1 MWRCWNTTAAL
12 AIGGYTTA
20 ATDDVESWDGT
31 SWTEITD
38 MNSAKDNTTS
48 GNGTMAQSNALCF
61 TGGPGHVATNE
72 FWNGS
77 AWTELND
84 LSQGRNGAT
93 GSGTSVAALCA
104 GGYHP
109 SPGVLDNTEEFTA
122 DVTNTTITS
131 S

>member
-1 MWRCWNTTAAL
+1 MWDGTNWTEISEINTATLKMGAAGSSTAAIKFGGTDPKIANTETWDGTSWTEVADLNDDTRECGGAGTQTAAL

-61 TGGPGHVATNE
+61 TGGP
-72 FWNGS
+72 
-77 AWTELND
+77 
-84 LSQGRNGAT
+84 
-93 GSGTSVAALCA
+93 
-104 GGYHP
+104 
-109 SPGVLDNTEEFTA
+109 
-122 DVTNTTITS
+122 
-131 S
+131 